1 MNRLAFIEA
10 KVITVQQAAFMAEM
24 HRLKNQRIVFTNG
37 CFDLL
42 HLGHITYLAQAA
54 SLGDKLFVAVN
65 DDTSVRALEKGV
77 NRPINPEFAR
87 AMVLASLGMVDH
99 VIEFNDD
106 NNNSINAIEL
116 IKKQFP
122 VSKIVFANGGDR
134 TSENI
139 PEMSVEGVE
148 FAFSVGGDNKMNSSS
163 WILEEWKAPKTD
175 RQWGNYRVLHET
187 GKTLKVKELN
197 VEPGKS
203 LSMQKHEKRSE
214 FWFVAE
220 GYATLHTSND
230 GIEKLVGVFGEHEDI
245 WIPKE
250 KWHRLSNNTN
260 EMLKLIELQYGEECS
275 EMDIL
280 RR

>member
-99 VIEFNDD
+99 VIVFSENTPL
-106 NNNSINAIEL
+106 NTILAIKPDL
-116 IKKQFP
+116 IVK
-122 VSKIVFANGGDR
+122 GGDYDAEVSDPTDKR
-134 TSENI
+134 YIVGKKEAEAWGGIVQTI
-139 PEMSVEGVE
+139 PLVEGY
-148 FAFSVGGDNKMNSSS
+148 S
-163 WILEEWKAPKTD
+163 T
-175 RQWGNYRVLHET
+175 T
-187 GKTLKVKELN
+187 GLLA
-197 VEPGKS
+197 
-203 LSMQKHEKRSE
+203 KR
-214 FWFVAE
+214 
-220 GYATLHTSND
+220 
-230 GIEKLVGVFGEHEDI
+230 
-245 WIPKE
+245 
-250 KWHRLSNNTN
+250 
-260 EMLKLIELQYGEECS
+260 
-275 EMDIL
+275 
-280 RR
+280 